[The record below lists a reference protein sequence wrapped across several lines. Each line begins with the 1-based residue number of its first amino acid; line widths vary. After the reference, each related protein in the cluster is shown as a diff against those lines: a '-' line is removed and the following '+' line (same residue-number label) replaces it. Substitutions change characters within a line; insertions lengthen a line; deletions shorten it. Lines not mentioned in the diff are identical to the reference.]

1 MRGVIETLVHDG
13 SFITDELLDERVA
26 AAKRPGR
33 FQPFARPFGE
43 LWRENLRGITQET
56 LLIWGRED
64 RVVPLDISPFLLQS
78 IPNAQ
83 LYVIPNC
90 GHWVQWEKAQ
100 DFNRIVSGFLDR

>member
-1 MRGVIETLVHDG
+1 MRAVIETLVHDT
-13 SFITDELLDERVA
+13 SFITDELLDARVA
-26 AAKRPGR
+26 AAKQPGR

-43 LWRENLRGITQET
+43 LWRENLRGIKQET

-78 IPNAQ
+78 IPNAE
-83 LYVIPNC
+83 LYVVPNC